1 MPPKVWK
8 GDMNTNAEENDTYYK
23 SVVNAEKIVKD
34 IKNNIKSLKSVRNE
48 YLNKIKEKSDYT
60 QSKSNIEEIENTL
73 EKQINRLKKLIADV
87 YENGIQTQLMVE
99 EESSTL
105 ASTDSELEKQV
116 FNIQK
121 KERELLNTQSKENI
135 SGLAANSAY
144 FQLYI
149 YTVIAVIL
157 LGYLILKK

>member
-60 QSKSNIEEIENTL
+60 QSKSNMEEIENTL
-73 EKQINRLKKLIADV
+73 EKQVL
-87 YENGIQTQLMVE
+87 
-99 EESSTL
+99 
-105 ASTDSELEKQV
+105 
-116 FNIQK
+116 NIQK
-121 KERELLNTQSKENI
+121 KKRELLNTQSKENI

>member
-48 YLNKIKEKSDYT
+48 YLNKIKEKSDYK
-60 QSKSNIEEIENTL
+60 QSKSNMEEIENTL

-87 YENGIQTQLMVE
+87 YENGIQ
-99 EESSTL
+99 
-105 ASTDSELEKQV
+105 
-116 FNIQK
+116 I
-121 KERELLNTQSKENI
+121 I
-135 SGLAANSAY
+135 
-144 FQLYI
+144 
-149 YTVIAVIL
+149 
-157 LGYLILKK
+157 